1 MSSKYRSNIRI
12 MKDILETVYN
22 PEVCGPT
29 RILYRANL
37 SHDRLVKYLS
47 ELKSKGFL
55 KEKDGGYFLTERGL
69 RLLAELRKIEE
80 FLKGMGIRF

>member
-1 MSSKYRSNIRI
+1 MSSRYRSNIRI

-22 PEVCGPT
+22 SEGCGPT

-55 KEKDGGYFLTERGL
+55 EEKDGGYFLTERGL